1 MKASFNVD
9 SFYNTWPLRQHN
21 ICILIQVHIPSRYSI
36 RDFNVFI
43 KLIYCS
49 CYFLGLSGSSSRQNQ
64 SNSSHLISSYVTLRR
79 GLGSSAA
86 KVSKDNKLDKL
97 RVCLFLKA
105 CLFVFCESCFNLMF
119 NYVFVFVFNMICL
132 QTDTTG
138 KISHYNFL
146 PVLSL
151 GLWTICV
158 SSRNRFF
165 ASVSRQIDFSFAFTT
180 SAILLF
186 GFVSILF
193 SATFDLSYWSRPRS
207 SNVSSLTDIFGS
219 VDEKKLSWLGP
230 VSTVWGRMIS
240 QSMILVG

>member
-21 ICILIQVHIPSRYSI
+21 IQHNICIFIQVHIPSTYSI

-64 SNSSHLISSYVTLRR
+64 SNSSHLIASYVTLRR

-105 CLFVFCESCFNLMF
+105 CFFVSPVLILCSITCLFL
-119 NYVFVFVFNMICL
+119 VFNMICL
-132 QTDTTG
+132 QTDTTEKSLTTTFSQFCHSVCGPSVWAVETDFLHLYPG
-138 KISHYNFL
+138 KLIFL
-146 PVLSL
+146 LHLLP
-151 GLWTICV
+151 
-158 SSRNRFF
+158 
-165 ASVSRQIDFSFAFTT
+165 
-180 SAILLF
+180 AILLF
-186 GFVSILF
+186 CLVLCPFCFLPLLICLIGWVQIFECVQSNWYIWQCGWKKAFLI
-193 SATFDLSYWSRPRS
+193 RS
-207 SNVSSLTDIFGS
+207 S
-219 VDEKKLSWLGP
+219 
-230 VSTVWGRMIS
+230 
-240 QSMILVG
+240 

>member
-105 CLFVFCESCFNLMF
+105 CCFFFVSPVLIFCSITCLFLFLIWYVCKLTPLEKSLTTTFSQFCHSVCGPSVWAVETDFLHLYPGKLIFLLHLLLLLFYCLVLCPFCFLPLL
-119 NYVFVFVFNMICL
+119 ICL
-132 QTDTTG
+132 IGPDPD
-138 KISHYNFL
+138 L
-146 PVLSL
+146 RMCPV
-151 GLWTICV
+151 
-158 SSRNRFF
+158 
-165 ASVSRQIDFSFAFTT
+165 
-180 SAILLF
+180 
-186 GFVSILF
+186 
-193 SATFDLSYWSRPRS
+193 
-207 SNVSSLTDIFGS
+207 
-219 VDEKKLSWLGP
+219 
-230 VSTVWGRMIS
+230 
-240 QSMILVG
+240 

>member
-1 MKASFNVD
+1 
-9 SFYNTWPLRQHN
+9 
-21 ICILIQVHIPSRYSI
+21 
-36 RDFNVFI
+36 
-43 KLIYCS
+43 
-49 CYFLGLSGSSSRQNQ
+49 
-64 SNSSHLISSYVTLRR
+64 
-79 GLGSSAA
+79 
-86 KVSKDNKLDKL
+86 
-97 RVCLFLKA
+97 
-105 CLFVFCESCFNLMF
+105 MF

-186 GFVSILF
+186 CFVSILF

-219 VDEKKLSWLGP
+219 VDEKKLS
-230 VSTVWGRMIS
+230 
-240 QSMILVG
+240 

>member
-21 ICILIQVHIPSRYSI
+21 IQHNICIFIQVHIPSTYSI

-64 SNSSHLISSYVTLRR
+64 SNSSHLIASYVTLRR

-105 CLFVFCESCFNLMF
+105 CFFVSPVLILCSITCLFL
-119 NYVFVFVFNMICL
+119 VFNMICL

-158 SSRNRFF
+158 GSRNRFF

-180 SAILLF
+180 CYFTVLF

-193 SATFDLSYWSRPRS
+193 PATFDLSYW
-207 SNVSSLTDIFGS
+207 
-219 VDEKKLSWLGP
+219 LSPDLRMCP
-230 VSTVWGRMIS
+230 V
-240 QSMILVG
+240 

>member
-21 ICILIQVHIPSRYSI
+21 IQHNICILIQVHIPSTYSI

-105 CLFVFCESCFNLMF
+105 CFFCESCFNLMF
-119 NYVFVFVFNMICL
+119 NYVFVFNMICL
-132 QTDTTG
+132 KTDTTE
-138 KISHYNFL
+138 K
-146 PVLSL
+146 SL
-151 GLWTICV
+151 TTTFSQFCHSVCGPSVWAVETD
-158 SSRNRFF
+158 FF

-186 GFVSILF
+186 CLVLCPFCFLPLLICLIGWVQIFECVQSNWYIWQCGWKKAFLI
-193 SATFDLSYWSRPRS
+193 RS
-207 SNVSSLTDIFGS
+207 S
-219 VDEKKLSWLGP
+219 
-230 VSTVWGRMIS
+230 
-240 QSMILVG
+240 